1 MPYIDPKFEKVRKM
15 TLEKLKSKS
24 SLVKDKISLLTWV
37 LEDFISLFEIMDL
50 VFSKLRILD
59 PTAEEIESTEKGVQ
73 MLEFTWRKLQL
84 SITPKC
90 HILFDHT
97 FHQVK
102 SHNGIADLVED
113 YVKHAHQTGKQLDH
127 LVARISSPF
136 FCKKELVKI

>member
-1 MPYIDPKFEKVRKM
+1 MNGVCSRQLLDNIDPKFEKVRKM

-73 MLEFTWRKLQL
+73 MLEFT
-84 SITPKC
+84 
-90 HILFDHT
+90 
-97 FHQVK
+97 
-102 SHNGIADLVED
+102 
-113 YVKHAHQTGKQLDH
+113 
-127 LVARISSPF
+127 
-136 FCKKELVKI
+136 